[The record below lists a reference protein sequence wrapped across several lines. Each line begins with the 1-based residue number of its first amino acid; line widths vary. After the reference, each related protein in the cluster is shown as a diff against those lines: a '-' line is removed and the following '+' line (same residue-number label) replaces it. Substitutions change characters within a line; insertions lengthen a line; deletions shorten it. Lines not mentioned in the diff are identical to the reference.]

1 MKKENAKKNA
11 ILGGG
16 LFGAGLISTLALNL
30 NATDVII
37 TAGIQALRMSV
48 IAGGT
53 VTVAGAALAAVGA
66 ASIIS
71 ENKKKAQFAARDME
85 ARQEAIRRKKED
97 VRGLVTGLMQDEENF
112 VPVGQILLK
121 EMDDMDEFAERSDKL
136 FEFNDMKEFESM
148 REIISQ
154 AKSALYH
161 NCRGIVN
168 LYVALETS
176 DEFVTESQKIL
187 DSNKEIRDN
196 AKKFLLELARY
207 TNEQNEDTDAVTMIQ
222 DYADAIGQSL
232 RHTYN

>member
-1 MKKENAKKNA
+1 MKKDNKKANA

-16 LFGAGLISTLALNL
+16 LFGAGLASTIALNV
-30 NATDVII
+30 NATNVII
-37 TAGIQALRMSV
+37 AAGIGALRMSV
-48 IAGGT
+48 IAGGA
-53 VTVAGAALAAVGA
+53 VTLVGAAMATIAT

-71 ENKKKAQFAARDME
+71 EKKKEAKVQAQDQE
-85 ARQEAIRRKKED
+85 AREEAIRRKKED
-97 VRGLVTGLMQDEENF
+97 VRGLVTELMQEEENF
-112 VPVGQILLK
+112 IPVGQVLLK

-148 REIISQ
+148 KEIISQ

-176 DEFVTESQKIL
+176 GEFATESQKIL

>member
-1 MKKENAKKNA
+1 MKKDNRKANA

-16 LFGAGLISTLALNL
+16 LFGAGLASTIALNV
-30 NATDVII
+30 NATNVII
-37 TAGIQALRMSV
+37 AAGIGALRMSV
-48 IAGGT
+48 IAGGV
-53 VTVAGAALAAVGA
+53 VTVVGA
-66 ASIIS
+66 AMATIATSSIIS
-71 ENKKKAQFAARDME
+71 EKKKQEKSIALDKE
-85 ARQEAIRRKKED
+85 AREEAIRRKKED
-97 VRGLVTGLMQDEENF
+97 VRGLVTELMNEEEDF
-112 VPVGQILLK
+112 IPVGQVLMK

-148 REIISQ
+148 KEIISQ

-168 LYVALETS
+168 LYVALENS
-176 DEFVTESQKIL
+176 GEFATESQKIL